1 MCLLGVVA
9 LTHYLPWIAAVAK
22 EAHDEV
28 AAVVAKHQIEEA
40 AKAKAEAGRLARL
53 AAPVNVVETLLQGTL
68 KNDEA
73 LPPFAYDP
81 AFP

>member
-1 MCLLGVVA
+1 M
-9 LTHYLPWIAAVAK
+9 
-22 EAHDEV
+22 
-28 AAVVAKHQIEEA
+28 AKHQIEEA